1 MHVKGKKIAMA
12 GLLVAL
18 TVVMLVLSSVIET
31 NSLFLIAAASFCVGI
46 AVREWGNGFGAAF
59 LLASVMINLFVAPN
73 KFYCIT
79 FAGMGIYLCA
89 SEFLWDKIAT
99 ASHLRHRNA
108 ALWLGKYLI
117 FNLMYVPVLF
127 LAPQF
132 IFTGKM
138 NGLAA
143 AMLLVVGQAVLFV
156 YDQAHR
162 YFQVYIWGK
171 IRKKLIGD

>member
-31 NSLFLIAAASFCVGI
+31 NSFFLIAAASFCVGI
-46 AVREWGNGFGAAF
+46 AVREWGIGFGAAF
-59 LLASVMINLFVAPN
+59 LLASAMINLFVAPN

-89 SEFLWDKIAT
+89 SEFLWDRIAA
-99 ASHLRHRNA
+99 ASRLCHRNA
-108 ALWLGKYLI
+108 ILWIGKYLI
-117 FNLMYVPVLF
+117 FNLMYVPVVF

-162 YFQVYIWGK
+162 YFEVYIWGK
-171 IRKKLIGD
+171 MRKKLIGD